1 MRPVASWVNP
11 VLARELTE
19 RMRGARAMVMLS
31 AYLGVLGLVVVL
43 VYGSKSDAA
52 AGRFGGSPVTE
63 LATAGQEIFELTLL
77 FTMLLIL
84 FLVPGFTAGS
94 VVGERERKTL
104 MPMQVS
110 LLRPLSIVLG
120 KLGASVVFTLLLV
133 LATLPL
139 LTVPYLIGGVTFP
152 EIVRGLAMVMF
163 TAVGVAAVSL
173 ACSTFMKRVQTAT
186 VLSYGMVL
194 VLCVATFV
202 AFFVIRA
209 IDESRNLRPGDAPLI
224 IMAPN
229 PVAALADAVTA
240 EPDFFGG
247 EFGPGQFDSG
257 IGNGPLSAIREALT
271 PDVFS
276 RAIVDGPAFPED
288 EFVVQFG
295 VFEEVRAGDLPGGG
309 GMPLWAQNVLIVG
322 ALAVLSVMLSS
333 IRLRTPADTER

>member
-1 MRPVASWVNP
+1 MRPVAYWVNP
-11 VLARELTE
+11 VLARELTQ

-63 LATAGQEIFELTLL
+63 LATAGQEIFEWTLL
-77 FTMLLIL
+77 FTMLLVL

-247 EFGPGQFDSG
+247 EFGPGRFGYETD
-257 IGNGPLSAIREALT
+257 NGPLSAIRDALT
-271 PDVFS
+271 PDHVFS
-276 RAIVDGPAFPED
+276 SGIPDGPVFLEGD
-288 EFVVQFG
+288 QTL
-295 VFEEVRAGDLPGGG
+295 VFEEGRAGDLPGGG
-309 GMPLWAQNVLIVG
+309 GVPLWAQNVLIVG